1 MSSALLI
8 RLQPAGPWR
17 YGPDD
22 GARDR
27 VDSLYRSDRL
37 FSAVSQAMLHLGH
50 LDGWL
55 AATARASHPGV
66 VFSSLFPF
74 QADTLFA
81 PPPQTLWPPAVA
93 ALRTPSPVFLTKV
106 RWRTAQF
113 VPVPVIESLIT
124 GSQISADQWIADA
137 ESGCLLR
144 RDRPQSSPFRTVMRA
159 RVPVDRLT
167 NRSADGHTVAC
178 IEFEPGAGL
187 WAVAL
192 FADIAAERAWS
203 ERIQAAFRLLGDI
216 GFGGSRSIGWGQ
228 APSPECQL
236 GDWPA
241 LLFPRLA
248 RGLRNGASGNLSH
261 LHWLLSLYTPA
272 ADDSVNWAEGKY
284 ALTVRGG
291 RVESRAGWGAEK
303 KLVRMVTEGSV
314 VSSGASPKGQAVDVA
329 PDRFAH
335 PVYRAGFALALQLPI
350 VHITEEA
357 PQPALV
363 EEVTGADVEVE
374 PVELVPVVIEEAD
387 SVEREASEGEE
398 PSFVEEAPIKELPTE
413 GQSLGEVRP
422 AQPVAESEPTVKA
435 PLAREL
441 VTPDQGETT
450 EPVDAAEPAAAAFE
464 SVGDVTPTAG
474 SVAETPSAPPE
485 ATPARSKD
493 TIEPIEKK
501 ATPET
506 ANHTSADEG
515 KVADDEL

>member
-1 MSSALLI
+1 
-8 RLQPAGPWR
+8 
-17 YGPDD
+17 
-22 GARDR
+22 
-27 VDSLYRSDRL
+27 
-37 FSAVSQAMLHLGH
+37 MLHLGH
-50 LDGWL
+50 LDDWL
-55 AATARASHPGV
+55 DATARASNPAV

-81 PPPQTLWPPAVA
+81 PPPQTLWPPAAA

-144 RDRPQSSPFRTVMRA
+144 RDRPQSSPFRTVVRA

-192 FADIAAERAWS
+192 FADTAAERAWG
-203 ERIQAAFRLLGDI
+203 ERVQAAFRLLGDI
-216 GFGGSRSIGWGQ
+216 GFGGSRSTGWGQ

-248 RGLRNGASGNLSH
+248 RGLRNGASGGLSP

-291 RVESRAGWGAEK
+291 RVESPAGWGAEK

-314 VSSGASPKGQAVDVA
+314 VSSGTTPKGHAVDVA

-335 PVYRAGFALALQLPI
+335 PVYRAGFALALQLPV
-350 VHITEEA
+350 VHITEETT
-357 PQPALV
+357 QPAMV
-363 EEVTGADVEVE
+363 EEVTGAYVEVE
-374 PVELVPVVIEEAD
+374 PVELVPAVVEQSAGVEAPE
-387 SVEREASEGEE
+387 SGKHSL
-398 PSFVEEAPIKELPTE
+398 VEEAPICDPPTE
-413 GQSLGEVRP
+413 SRP
-422 AQPVAESEPTVKA
+422 EDTRADTATEPESTVEA
-435 PLAREL
+435 PLTSESMI
-441 VTPDQGETT
+441 VGQEETT
-450 EPVDAAEPAAAAFE
+450 EHIGAEEPVGAASFDVE
-464 SVGDVTPTAG
+464 SAGDVTPAAERVVETA
-474 SVAETPSAPPE
+474 SAPPE
-485 ATPARSKD
+485 ATPAE
-493 TIEPIEKK
+493 TEGAPPE
-501 ATPET
+501 ATPQIPTET
-506 ANHTSADEG
+506 APETTTEEG

>member
-8 RLQPAGPWR
+8 RLRPAGPWR
-17 YGPDD
+17 YGPGD

-50 LDGWL
+50 LDAWL
-55 AATARASHPGV
+55 DATARASHPAV

-144 RDRPQSSPFRTVMRA
+144 RDRPQSSPFRTVVRA

-167 NRSADGHTVAC
+167 NRSTDGHTVAC

-192 FADIAAERAWS
+192 FADSPAERAWS
-203 ERIQAAFRLLGDI
+203 ERVQAAFRLLGDT
-216 GFGGSRSIGWGQ
+216 GFGGSRSTGWGQ

-248 RGLRNGASGNLSH
+248 RGLRNGASGDLSP

-303 KLVRMVTEGSV
+303 KLIRMVTEGSV
-314 VSSGASPKGQAVDVA
+314 LSSGASPKGQAVDVA
-329 PDRFAH
+329 PDQFAH
-335 PVYRAGFALALQLPI
+335 PVYRAGFALALQLPV

-357 PQPALV
+357 PPQAFI
-363 EEVTGADVEVE
+363 EEVTTPEVE
-374 PVELVPVVIEEAD
+374 AEPTELAPAVVETAAA
-387 SVEREASEGEE
+387 VEPQMPESETH
-398 PSFVEEAPIKELPTE
+398 SLVEEAPVSDLPTE
-413 GQSLGEVRP
+413 SESLRAETDAARAADPEP
-422 AQPVAESEPTVKA
+422 AMEA
-435 PLAREL
+435 PLAS
-441 VTPDQGETT
+441 
-450 EPVDAAEPAAAAFE
+450 EPVTVGQEEATEHIGAPEPVEAAAFDFE
-464 SVGDVTPTAG
+464 SAGDVTPAAE
-474 SVAETPSAPPE
+474 SMVETPSASPE
-485 ATPARSKD
+485 VTPA
-493 TIEPIEKK
+493 
-501 ATPET
+501 ET
-506 ANHTSADEG
+506 E
-515 KVADDEL
+515 

>member
-8 RLQPAGPWR
+8 RLRPAGPWR
-17 YGPDD
+17 YGPGD

-27 VDSLYRSDRL
+27 VDALYRSDRL

-50 LDGWL
+50 LDDWL
-55 AATARASHPGV
+55 EATARASHPAV

-81 PPPQTLWPPAVA
+81 PPPQTLWPPSVA

-113 VPVPVIESLIT
+113 VPVPVIEALIT
-124 GSQISADQWIADA
+124 GSQVSADQWIADA

-144 RDRPQSSPFRTVMRA
+144 RDRPQSSPFRSVVRA

-167 NRSADGHTVAC
+167 NRSADAHNTAC

-187 WAVAL
+187 WAIAL
-192 FADIAAERAWS
+192 FADSNAEAAWGERV
-203 ERIQAAFRLLGDI
+203 QAAFRLLGDI
-216 GFGGSRSIGWGQ
+216 GFGGARSSGWGQ

-241 LLFPRLA
+241 MLFPKLA
-248 RGLRNGASGNLSH
+248 HRHPIGAGDGLSS

-314 VSSGASPKGQAVDVA
+314 VSAGSGLKGQAVDVA

-335 PVYRAGFALALQLPI
+335 PVYRAGFALALQLPVI
-350 VHITEEA
+350 HITEEV
-357 PQPALV
+357 PRHSV
-363 EEVTGADVEVE
+363 IEEEVTTADVHAE
-374 PVELVPVVIEEAD
+374 PADSLPAVHEEAD
-387 SVEREASEGEE
+387 EAKPEAPALIDEAS
-398 PSFVEEAPIKELPTE
+398 VTAPAAE
-413 GQSLGEVRP
+413 Q
-422 AQPVAESEPTVKA
+422 VAESSQVPEF
-435 PLAREL
+435 
-441 VTPDQGETT
+441 VTAVQE
-450 EPVDAAEPAAAAFE
+450 EVAEPIGLAQPAEAFDFE
-464 SVGDVTPTAG
+464 SAGDVTPMTG
-474 SVAETPSAPPE
+474 SAVEASSPPPDAKSAQVEDDMESIE
-485 ATPARSKD
+485 AKAAT
-493 TIEPIEKK
+493 K
-501 ATPET
+501 ATPEIPSGT
-506 ANHTSADEG
+506 APQTSTDGGE
-515 KVADDEL
+515 VSDDEL